1 MQMKTPTSI
10 HDGLFKSFL
19 TVPET
24 AKDFLNIHLPEH
36 IKQICNLDTLLLQS
50 GSFLEEELV
59 PYYSDVLY
67 SMETDSGV
75 GYVYALIEHQSSP
88 DKHMGFRMMRY
99 AIAAM
104 KQHLDAGND
113 TLPLVVPLLFYHG
126 RTSPYPYST
135 NWLDEFENP
144 EIAKALY
151 SQDFPLVDVTVI
163 SDDEII
169 RHKRVALLELVQKH
183 VQQRD
188 LLDFTDTLV
197 TLLLERLITTNQLDS
212 LVEYLLRVGETSNL
226 EGLMRTLAQ
235 QVPEHEERFMTVAEQ
250 LEARGR
256 EQGLKQG
263 LKQGLE
269 QGRQEGEEFG
279 RQEGR
284 QEGQQAAKLAIAK
297 RMLAAGLDKSLIS
310 ETTGLSEKELL
321 ALIN

>member
-36 IKQICNLDTLLLQS
+36 IKQICNLDTLQLQS

-183 VQQRD
+183 VRQRD

-197 TLLLERLITTNQLDS
+197 TLLLERLITTNQLES

-263 LKQGLE
+263 LE
-269 QGRQEGEEFG
+269 QGRQEGEAF
-279 RQEGR
+279 GR
-284 QEGQQAAKLAIAK
+284 QEGQQEAKLTIAK

-310 ETTGLSEKELL
+310 DTTGLSEKELL

>member
-36 IKQICNLDTLLLQS
+36 IKQICNLDTLQLQS
-50 GSFLEEELV
+50 GSFLEGELV

-67 SMETDSGV
+67 SMETESGV

-104 KQHLDAGND
+104 KQHLDAGNN

-126 RTSPYPYST
+126 KTSPYPYST

-163 SDDEII
+163 PDDEII
-169 RHKRVALLELVQKH
+169 QHKRVALLELVQKH
-183 VQQRD
+183 VRQRD

-212 LVEYLLRVGETSNL
+212 LVEYLLRVGETSDL

-256 EQGLKQG
+256 EQGL
-263 LKQGLE
+263 E
-269 QGRQEGEEFG
+269 QGRQEGEAF
-279 RQEGR
+279 GR
-284 QEGQQAAKLAIAK
+284 QEGQQEAKLTIAK

>member
-1 MQMKTPTSI
+1 MKAPTSI

-24 AKDFLNIHLPEH
+24 ARDFLDIHLPGH
-36 IKQICNLDTLLLQS
+36 IKQICNLDTLQLQS
-50 GSFLEEELV
+50 GSFLEDELV

-88 DKHMGFRMMRY
+88 DKHMGFRLMRY

-104 KQHLDAGND
+104 QQHLDAGNEK
-113 TLPLVVPLLFYHG
+113 LPLVVPLLFYHG
-126 RTSPYPYST
+126 KTSPYPYST
-135 NWLDEFENP
+135 NTNWLDEFEKP
-144 EIAKALY
+144 EIAQLLY
-151 SQDFPLVDVTVI
+151 GQSFPLVDVTVI
-163 SDDEII
+163 PDDDII

-183 VQQRD
+183 VRQRD

-197 TLLLERLITTNQLDS
+197 TLLLERLITSKQLDS

-226 EGLMRTLAQ
+226 EDLMRTLAK

-263 LKQGLE
+263 LQ
-269 QGRQEGEEFG
+269 QGRQEGEQQG
-279 RQEGR
+279 WQEA
-284 QEGQQAAKLAIAK
+284 QLSIAK
-297 RMLAAGLDKSLIS
+297 KMLSAGIDI
-310 ETTGLSEKELL
+310 
-321 ALIN
+321 ALIAQTTELTEDEISKLIN

>member
-1 MQMKTPTSI
+1 MGISRVKTPTSI

-36 IKQICNLDTLLLQS
+36 IKQICNLDTLQLQS

-67 SMETDSGV
+67 SMETQSGV
-75 GYVYALIEHQSSP
+75 GYVYALIEHQSRP

-104 KQHLDAGND
+104 KQHLDAGNE

-126 RTSPYPYST
+126 QTSPYPYST
-135 NWLDEFENP
+135 NWLDEFDHP

-163 SDDEII
+163 PDDEII
-169 RHKRVALLELVQKH
+169 QHKRVALLELVQKH
-183 VQQRD
+183 VRQRD
-188 LLDFTDTLV
+188 LLDFTETVV
-197 TLLLERLITTNQLDS
+197 TLLLERLITASQLDS

-226 EGLMRTLAQ
+226 EDLMRTLAK
-235 QVPEHEERFMTVAEQ
+235 QVPEHEEKFMTVAEQ

-256 EQGLKQG
+256 EQGLQQG
-263 LKQGLE
+263 LQK
-269 QGRQEGEEFG
+269 GRQEGEAFG
-279 RQEGR
+279 RQE
-284 QEGQQAAKLAIAK
+284 AKVAIAK
-297 RMLAAGLDKSLIS
+297 KMLAAGLDKALIS
-310 ETTGLSEKELL
+310 ETTGLSEQELS

>member
-1 MQMKTPTSI
+1 MKTPTSI

-36 IKQICNLDTLLLQS
+36 IKQICNLDTLQLQS

-183 VQQRD
+183 VRQRD

-197 TLLLERLITTNQLDS
+197 TLLLERLITTNQLES

-263 LKQGLE
+263 LE
-269 QGRQEGEEFG
+269 QGRQEGEAF
-279 RQEGR
+279 GR
-284 QEGQQAAKLAIAK
+284 QEGQQEAKLTIAK

-310 ETTGLSEKELL
+310 DTTGLSEKELL

>member
-36 IKQICNLDTLLLQS
+36 IKQICNLDTLQLQS

-67 SMETDSGV
+67 SMETESGV
-75 GYVYALIEHQSSP
+75 GYVYALIEHQSRP

-104 KQHLDAGND
+104 KQHLDAGNE

-126 RTSPYPYST
+126 QTSPYPYST
-135 NWLDEFENP
+135 NWLDEFDHP

-163 SDDEII
+163 PDDEII
-169 RHKRVALLELVQKH
+169 QHKRVALLELVQKH
-183 VQQRD
+183 VRQRD
-188 LLDFTDTLV
+188 LLDFTETVV
-197 TLLLERLITTNQLDS
+197 TLLLERLITASQLDS

-226 EGLMRTLAQ
+226 EDLMRTLAK
-235 QVPEHEERFMTVAEQ
+235 QVPEHEEKFMTVAEQ

-256 EQGLKQG
+256 EQGLQQG
-263 LKQGLE
+263 LQK
-269 QGRQEGEEFG
+269 GRQEGE
-279 RQEGR
+279 QE
-284 QEGQQAAKLAIAK
+284 AKVAIAK
-297 RMLAAGLDKSLIS
+297 KMLAAGLDKALIS
-310 ETTGLSEKELL
+310 ETTGLSEQELS

>member
-1 MQMKTPTSI
+1 MKTPTSI

-19 TVPET
+19 TVPDT
-24 AKDFLNIHLPEH
+24 AKDFLNIHLPAH
-36 IKQICNLDTLLLQS
+36 IKKICDLDTLQLQS
-50 GSFLEEELV
+50 GSFLEDELV

-67 SMETDSGV
+67 SMKTKSGV

-88 DKHMGFRMMRY
+88 DKHMGFRMMKY

-104 KQHLDAGND
+104 KQHLDAGNE

-126 RTSPYPYST
+126 KTSPYPYST

-151 SQDFPLVDVTVI
+151 SQDFPLVDVTVMP
-163 SDDEII
+163 DDEII
-169 RHKRVALLELVQKH
+169 QHKRVALLELVQKH
-183 VQQRD
+183 VRQRD

-226 EGLMRTLAQ
+226 EDLMRTLAQ

-256 EQGLKQG
+256 EQG
-263 LKQGLE
+263 
-269 QGRQEGEEFG
+269 RQEGEAF
-279 RQEGR
+279 GR
-284 QEGQQAAKLAIAK
+284 QEGQQEAKLTIAK
-297 RMLAAGLDKSLIS
+297 KMLAAGLDKSLIS
-310 ETTGLSEKELL
+310 ETTGLSERELL

>member
-1 MQMKTPTSI
+1 
-10 HDGLFKSFL
+10 
-19 TVPET
+19 ET

-36 IKQICNLDTLLLQS
+36 IKQICNLDTLQLQS

-263 LKQGLE
+263 LE

>member
-1 MQMKTPTSI
+1 MKTPTSI

-24 AKDFLNIHLPEH
+24 AKDFLNIHLPAH
-36 IKQICNLDTLLLQS
+36 IKQICDLDTLQLQS
-50 GSFLEEELV
+50 GSFLEDELV

-67 SMETDSGV
+67 SMKTESGV

-88 DKHMGFRMMRY
+88 DKHMGFRMMKY

-104 KQHLDAGND
+104 KQHLDAGNE

-126 RTSPYPYST
+126 KTSPYPYST

-151 SQDFPLVDVTVI
+151 SQDFPLVDVTVMP
-163 SDDEII
+163 DDEII
-169 RHKRVALLELVQKH
+169 QHKRVALLELVQKH
-183 VQQRD
+183 VRQRD

-226 EGLMRTLAQ
+226 EDLMRTLAQ

-263 LKQGLE
+263 LKQG
-269 QGRQEGEEFG
+269 RQEGEAF
-279 RQEGR
+279 GR
-284 QEGQQAAKLAIAK
+284 QEGQQEAKLTIAK
-297 RMLAAGLDKSLIS
+297 KMLAAGLDKSLIS
-310 ETTGLSEKELL
+310 ETTGLSERELL

>member
-1 MQMKTPTSI
+1 MKTSTSI

-36 IKQICNLDTLLLQS
+36 IKQICNLDTLQLQS
-50 GSFLEEELV
+50 GSFLEGELV

-67 SMETDSGV
+67 SMETESGV

-104 KQHLDAGND
+104 KQHLDAGNN

-126 RTSPYPYST
+126 KTSPYPYST

-163 SDDEII
+163 PDDEII
-169 RHKRVALLELVQKH
+169 QHKRVALLELVQKH
-183 VQQRD
+183 VRQRD

-212 LVEYLLRVGETSNL
+212 LVEYLLRVGETSDL

-256 EQGLKQG
+256 EQGL
-263 LKQGLE
+263 E
-269 QGRQEGEEFG
+269 QGRQEGEAF
-279 RQEGR
+279 GR
-284 QEGQQAAKLAIAK
+284 QEGQQEAKLTIAK

>member
-1 MQMKTPTSI
+1 MKTPTSI

-36 IKQICNLDTLLLQS
+36 IKQICNLDTLQLQS
-50 GSFLEEELV
+50 GSFLEGELV

-67 SMETDSGV
+67 SMETESGV
-75 GYVYALIEHQSSP
+75 GYVYALIEHQSCP

-126 RTSPYPYST
+126 KTSPYPYST

-163 SDDEII
+163 PDDEII

-183 VQQRD
+183 VRQRD

-197 TLLLERLITTNQLDS
+197 TLLLERLITVNQLDS

-263 LKQGLE
+263 
-269 QGRQEGEEFG
+269 RQEGEAFG

-284 QEGQQAAKLAIAK
+284 QEGQQEAKLTIAK

-310 ETTGLSEKELL
+310 DTTGLSEKELL

>member
-1 MQMKTPTSI
+1 MKTPTSI

-36 IKQICNLDTLLLQS
+36 IKQICNLDTLQLQS

-67 SMETDSGV
+67 SMETQSGV
-75 GYVYALIEHQSSP
+75 GYVYALIEHQSRP

-104 KQHLDAGND
+104 KQHLDAGNE

-126 RTSPYPYST
+126 QTSPYPYST
-135 NWLDEFENP
+135 NWLDEFDHP

-163 SDDEII
+163 PDDEII
-169 RHKRVALLELVQKH
+169 QHKRVALLELVQKH
-183 VQQRD
+183 VRQRD
-188 LLDFTDTLV
+188 LLDFTETVV
-197 TLLLERLITTNQLDS
+197 TLLLERLITASQLDS

-226 EGLMRTLAQ
+226 EDLMRTLAK
-235 QVPEHEERFMTVAEQ
+235 QVPEHEEKFMTVAEQ

-256 EQGLKQG
+256 EQGLQQG
-263 LKQGLE
+263 LQK
-269 QGRQEGEEFG
+269 GRQEGEAFG
-279 RQEGR
+279 RQE
-284 QEGQQAAKLAIAK
+284 AKVAIAK
-297 RMLAAGLDKSLIS
+297 KMLAAGLDKALIS
-310 ETTGLSEKELL
+310 ETTGLSEQELS

>member
-1 MQMKTPTSI
+1 MKTPTSI

-36 IKQICNLDTLLLQS
+36 IKQICNLDTLQLQS
-50 GSFLEEELV
+50 GSFLEGELV

-67 SMETDSGV
+67 SMETESGV

-104 KQHLDAGND
+104 KQHLDAGNN

-126 RTSPYPYST
+126 KTSPYPYST

-163 SDDEII
+163 PDDEII
-169 RHKRVALLELVQKH
+169 QHKRVALLELVQKH
-183 VQQRD
+183 VRQRD

-212 LVEYLLRVGETSNL
+212 LVEYLLRVGETSDL

-256 EQGLKQG
+256 EQGL
-263 LKQGLE
+263 E
-269 QGRQEGEEFG
+269 QGRQEGEAF
-279 RQEGR
+279 GR
-284 QEGQQAAKLAIAK
+284 QEGQQEAKLTIAK

>member
-1 MQMKTPTSI
+1 MKTSTSI

-36 IKQICNLDTLLLQS
+36 IKQICNLDTLQLQS

-144 EIAKALY
+144 EIAKTLY
-151 SQDFPLVDVTVI
+151 SQNFPLVDVTVMP
-163 SDDEII
+163 DDEII

-183 VQQRD
+183 VRQRD

-263 LKQGLE
+263 LE
-269 QGRQEGEEFG
+269 QGRQEGEAF
-279 RQEGR
+279 GR
-284 QEGQQAAKLAIAK
+284 QEGQQEAKLTIAK

-310 ETTGLSEKELL
+310 DTTGLSEKELL

>member
-1 MQMKTPTSI
+1 MKTPTSI

-19 TVPET
+19 TVSET

-36 IKQICNLDTLLLQS
+36 IKKICNLDTLQLQS

-67 SMETDSGV
+67 SMETQSGV
-75 GYVYALIEHQSSP
+75 GYVYALIEHQSRP

-104 KQHLDAGND
+104 KQHLDAGNE

-126 RTSPYPYST
+126 QTSPYPYST
-135 NWLDEFENP
+135 NWLDEFEHP

-163 SDDEII
+163 PDDEII
-169 RHKRVALLELVQKH
+169 QHKRVALLELVQKH
-183 VQQRD
+183 VRQRD
-188 LLDFTDTLV
+188 LLDFTETVV
-197 TLLLERLITTNQLDS
+197 TLLLERLITASQLDS

-226 EGLMRTLAQ
+226 EDLMRTLAK
-235 QVPEHEERFMTVAEQ
+235 QVPEHEEKFMTVAEQ

-256 EQGLKQG
+256 EQGLQQG
-263 LKQGLE
+263 LQK
-269 QGRQEGEEFG
+269 GRQEGEAFG
-279 RQEGR
+279 RQE
-284 QEGQQAAKLAIAK
+284 AKVTIAK
-297 RMLAAGLDKSLIS
+297 KMLAAGLDKALIS
-310 ETTGLSEKELL
+310 ETTGLSEQELS

>member
-1 MQMKTPTSI
+1 MKTPTSI

-24 AKDFLNIHLPEH
+24 AKDFLDIHLPLH
-36 IKQICNLDTLLLQS
+36 IKEICNLDTLQLQPS
-50 GSFLEEELV
+50 SFLEEALI

-67 SMETDSGV
+67 SMETESGV
-75 GYVYALIEHQSSP
+75 GYVYALIEHQSRP

-104 KQHLDAGND
+104 KQHLDAGNE

-126 RTSPYPYST
+126 QISPYPYST
-135 NWLDEFENP
+135 NWLDEFEHP

-163 SDDEII
+163 PDDEII
-169 RHKRVALLELVQKH
+169 QHKRVALLELVQKH
-183 VQQRD
+183 VRQRD
-188 LLDFTDTLV
+188 LLDFTETVV
-197 TLLLERLITTNQLDS
+197 TLLLERLITASQLDS

-226 EGLMRTLAQ
+226 EDLMRTLAK
-235 QVPEHEERFMTVAEQ
+235 QVPEHEEKFMTVAEQ

-256 EQGLKQG
+256 EQGLQQG
-263 LKQGLE
+263 LQK
-269 QGRQEGEEFG
+269 GRQEGRLEGEAFG

-284 QEGQQAAKLAIAK
+284 QEGQQEAKVAIAK
-297 RMLAAGLDKSLIS
+297 KMLAAGLDKALIS
-310 ETTGLSEKELL
+310 ETTGLTEQELS

>member
-36 IKQICNLDTLLLQS
+36 IKQICNLDTLQLQS

-67 SMETDSGV
+67 SMETESGV
-75 GYVYALIEHQSSP
+75 GYVYALIEHQSRP

-104 KQHLDAGND
+104 KQHLDAGNE

-126 RTSPYPYST
+126 QTSPYPYST
-135 NWLDEFENP
+135 NWLDEFDHP

-163 SDDEII
+163 PDDEII
-169 RHKRVALLELVQKH
+169 QHKRVALLELVQKH
-183 VQQRD
+183 VRQRD
-188 LLDFTDTLV
+188 LLDFTETVV
-197 TLLLERLITTNQLDS
+197 TLLLERLITASQLDS

-226 EGLMRTLAQ
+226 EDLMRTLAK
-235 QVPEHEERFMTVAEQ
+235 QVPEHEEKFMTVAEQ

-256 EQGLKQG
+256 EQGLQQG
-263 LKQGLE
+263 LQK
-269 QGRQEGEEFG
+269 GRQEGE
-279 RQEGR
+279 QE
-284 QEGQQAAKLAIAK
+284 AKVAIAK
-297 RMLAAGLDKSLIS
+297 KMLAAGLDKALIS
-310 ETTGLSEKELL
+310 ETTGLSEQELS
-321 ALIN
+321 ALFN

>member
-36 IKQICNLDTLLLQS
+36 IKQICNLDTLQLQS

-144 EIAKALY
+144 GIAKALY

-183 VQQRD
+183 VRQRD

-197 TLLLERLITTNQLDS
+197 TLLLERLITTNQLES

-263 LKQGLE
+263 LE
-269 QGRQEGEEFG
+269 QGRQEGEAF
-279 RQEGR
+279 GR
-284 QEGQQAAKLAIAK
+284 QEGQQEAKLTIAK

-310 ETTGLSEKELL
+310 DTTGLSEKELL

>member
-1 MQMKTPTSI
+1 MPMKTPTSI

-24 AKDFLNIHLPEH
+24 AKDFLNIHLPAH
-36 IKQICNLDTLLLQS
+36 IKQICDLDTLQLQS
-50 GSFLEEELV
+50 GSFLEDELV

-67 SMETDSGV
+67 SMKTENGV

-104 KQHLDAGND
+104 KQHLDAGNE

-126 RTSPYPYST
+126 KTSPYPYST

-151 SQDFPLVDVTVI
+151 SQDFPLVDVTVMP
-163 SDDEII
+163 DDEII
-169 RHKRVALLELVQKH
+169 QHKRVALLELVQKH
-183 VQQRD
+183 VRQRD

-226 EGLMRTLAQ
+226 EDLMRTLAQ

-263 LKQGLE
+263 LKQG
-269 QGRQEGEEFG
+269 RQEGEAFG

-284 QEGQQAAKLAIAK
+284 QEGQQEAKLTIAK
-297 RMLAAGLDKSLIS
+297 KMLAAGLDKSLIS

>member
-1 MQMKTPTSI
+1 MGISRMKTPTSI

-24 AKDFLNIHLPEH
+24 AKDFLDIHLPGH
-36 IKQICNLDTLLLQS
+36 IKQICNLDTLQLQS
-50 GSFLEEELV
+50 GSFLEDELV

-67 SMETDSGV
+67 SMETDTGV

-104 KQHLDAGND
+104 KQHLDAGNE

-126 RTSPYPYST
+126 QISPYPYSS
-135 NWLDEFENP
+135 NWLDEFEHP

-163 SDDEII
+163 PDDEII
-169 RHKRVALLELVQKH
+169 QHKRVALLELVQKH
-183 VQQRD
+183 VRQRD
-188 LLDFTDTLV
+188 LLDFTETVV
-197 TLLLERLITTNQLDS
+197 TLLLERLITASQLDS

-226 EGLMRTLAQ
+226 EDLMRTLAK
-235 QVPEHEERFMTVAEQ
+235 QVPEHEEKFMTVAEQ

-256 EQGLKQG
+256 EQGLQQG
-263 LKQGLE
+263 LQK
-269 QGRQEGEEFG
+269 G

-284 QEGQQAAKLAIAK
+284 QEGEQEAKVAIAK
-297 RMLAAGLDKSLIS
+297 KMLAAGLDKALIS
-310 ETTGLSEKELL
+310 ETTGLTEQELS

>member
-1 MQMKTPTSI
+1 MKTPASI

-24 AKDFLNIHLPEH
+24 AKDFLDIHLPLH
-36 IKQICNLDTLLLQS
+36 IKEICNLDTLQLQP

-67 SMETDSGV
+67 SMETESGV
-75 GYVYALIEHQSSP
+75 GYVYALIEHQSRP

-104 KQHLDAGND
+104 KQHLDAGNE

-126 RTSPYPYST
+126 QISPYPYST
-135 NWLDEFENP
+135 NWLDEFEHP

-163 SDDEII
+163 PDDEII
-169 RHKRVALLELVQKH
+169 QHKRVALLELVQKH
-183 VQQRD
+183 VRQRD
-188 LLDFTDTLV
+188 LLDFTETVV
-197 TLLLERLITTNQLDS
+197 TLLLERLITASQLDS

-226 EGLMRTLAQ
+226 EDLMRTLAK
-235 QVPEHEERFMTVAEQ
+235 QVPEHEEKFMTVAEQ

-256 EQGLKQG
+256 EQGLQQG
-263 LKQGLE
+263 LQK
-269 QGRQEGEEFG
+269 G

-284 QEGQQAAKLAIAK
+284 QEGEQEAKVAIAK
-297 RMLAAGLDKSLIS
+297 KMLAAGLDKALIS
-310 ETTGLSEKELL
+310 ETTGLTEQELS

>member
-1 MQMKTPTSI
+1 MKTPTSI

-24 AKDFLNIHLPEH
+24 AKDFLNIHLPAH
-36 IKQICNLDTLLLQS
+36 IKQICDLDTLQLQS
-50 GSFLEEELV
+50 GSFLEDELV

-67 SMETDSGV
+67 SMKTESGV

-88 DKHMGFRMMRY
+88 DKHMGFRMMKY

-104 KQHLDAGND
+104 KQHLDAGNE

-126 RTSPYPYST
+126 KTSPYPYST
-135 NWLDEFENP
+135 NWLDEFESP

-151 SQDFPLVDVTVI
+151 SQDFPLVDVTVMP
-163 SDDEII
+163 DDEII
-169 RHKRVALLELVQKH
+169 QHKRVALLELVQKH
-183 VQQRD
+183 VRQRD

-226 EGLMRTLAQ
+226 EDLMRTLAQ

-263 LKQGLE
+263 LKQG
-269 QGRQEGEEFG
+269 RQEGEAF
-279 RQEGR
+279 GR
-284 QEGQQAAKLAIAK
+284 QEGQQEAKLTIAK
-297 RMLAAGLDKSLIS
+297 KMLAAGLDKSLIS
-310 ETTGLSEKELL
+310 ETTGLSERELL

>member
-1 MQMKTPTSI
+1 MPMKTPTSI

-24 AKDFLNIHLPEH
+24 ARDFLNIHLPER
-36 IKQICNLDTLLLQS
+36 IKQICNLDTLRLQP

-67 SMETDSGV
+67 SMKTEEGV
-75 GYVYALIEHQSSP
+75 GYVYALIEHQSRP

-126 RTSPYPYST
+126 KTSPYPYST
-135 NWLDEFENP
+135 NWLDEFEHP
-144 EIAKALY
+144 EMAKTLY
-151 SQDFPLVDVTVI
+151 SQSFPLVDVTVMP
-163 SDDEII
+163 DDEII
-169 RHKRVALLELVQKH
+169 QHKRVALLELVQKH
-183 VQQRD
+183 VRQRD

-212 LVEYLLRVGETSNL
+212 LIEYLLRVGETSNL
-226 EGLMRTLAQ
+226 EDLMRTLAQ

-263 LKQGLE
+263 LEK
-269 QGRQEGEEFG
+269 GRQEGEAS
-279 RQEGR
+279 
-284 QEGQQAAKLAIAK
+284 GQQAAKLAIAK
-297 RMLAAGLDKSLIS
+297 KMLAAGLDKSLIS
-310 ETTGLSEKELL
+310 ETTGLTEKELL
-321 ALIN
+321 TLIN